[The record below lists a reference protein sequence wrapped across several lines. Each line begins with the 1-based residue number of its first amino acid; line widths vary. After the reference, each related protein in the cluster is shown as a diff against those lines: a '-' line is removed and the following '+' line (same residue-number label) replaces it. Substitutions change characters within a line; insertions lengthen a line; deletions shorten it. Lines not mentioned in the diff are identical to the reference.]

1 MGMSI
6 VSNVQ
11 AVNARRNL
19 NMTSIKMGRALE
31 RVASGLRINR
41 AADDAAGLAI
51 SEKLRSQVRGM
62 QQASRNAQDGI
73 SMVQTAE
80 GALAEVHSI
89 LQRQRELVVQAGNSS
104 LSGSDRTAIGEELL
118 ALKNEID
125 RISTAT
131 SFNGQNLLTGT
142 LTTALDGASELK
154 VGTAVA
160 TALAAAS
167 ELKVGTAVA
176 TALAAASELKVGTA
190 ISNNTISAMNL
201 STADA
206 GTTFT
211 FTYNAGTND
220 LTLTNTTT
228 AAFETIVFGSA
239 GGAGDKVLNFAT
251 LGVSVT
257 LNGPAEVAADDLGN
271 ALAAAGTNDIITAAN
286 VVTAVD
292 VSGADAGTTYTFT
305 YAAGTNALTLTNA
318 TTSVSQTI
326 TFGTAGVVGDKVL
339 NFGTLGISVILT
351 GPAEAAADDLGN
363 ALAAAGTN
371 DVITAAGS
379 GAASFQVGA
388 NAGQTIAVGFSD
400 MRASA
405 IGSGAGNQV
414 SDKITDNQA
423 VSTTAKADAL
433 IVILDDAIADVSTQ
447 RGALGAV
454 QNRMESTINALGV
467 SIENL
472 GASEGRI
479 RDADIAAVSSEL
491 VTAQILQQAG
501 LSVLSQANQA
511 PQAALAL
518 LQ

>member
-118 ALKNEID
+118 ALRNEID

-131 SFNGQNLLTGT
+131 SFNGQNLLTGA
-142 LTTALDGASELK
+142 LTTALDGTSEIA
-154 VGTAVA
+154 VGV
-160 TALAAAS
+160 
-167 ELKVGTAVA
+167 
-176 TALAAASELKVGTA
+176 A
-190 ISNNTISAMNL
+190 ISNNVVA
-201 STADA
+201 
-206 GTTFT
+206 
-211 FTYNAGTND
+211 
-220 LTLTNTTT
+220 
-228 AAFETIVFGSA
+228 
-239 GGAGDKVLNFAT
+239 
-251 LGVSVT
+251 GVSV
-257 LNGPAEVAADDLGN
+257 A
-271 ALAAAGTNDIITAAN
+271 
-286 VVTAVD
+286 
-292 VSGADAGTTYTFT
+292 GADAGTTYTFT

-318 TTSVSQTI
+318 TTSVAETI
-326 TFGTAGVVGDKVL
+326 TFGTAGAAGDKVL
-339 NFGTLGISVILT
+339 NFGTLGISVTLT
-351 GPAEAAADDLGN
+351 GPAEAVADDLGN

-371 DVITAAGS
+371 DIITAAGS

-388 NAGQTIAVGFSD
+388 NAGQTISVAFAD
-400 MRASA
+400 MRATA

-414 SDKITDNQA
+414 SDKIADNQA

-479 RDADIAAVSSEL
+479 RDADIEAVSSEL

-511 PQAALAL
+511 PQAALML

>member
-19 NMTSIKMGRALE
+19 NMTNIKMGRALE

-62 QQASRNAQDGI
+62 GQASRNAQDGI

-89 LQRQRELVVQAGNSS
+89 LQRQRELAVQAGNSS
-104 LSGSDRTAIGEELL
+104 LSASDRTAIGEELL

-131 SFNGQNLLTGT
+131 SFNGQNLLTGA
-142 LTTALDGASELK
+142 LTTALDG
-154 VGTAVA
+154 
-160 TALAAAS
+160 AS